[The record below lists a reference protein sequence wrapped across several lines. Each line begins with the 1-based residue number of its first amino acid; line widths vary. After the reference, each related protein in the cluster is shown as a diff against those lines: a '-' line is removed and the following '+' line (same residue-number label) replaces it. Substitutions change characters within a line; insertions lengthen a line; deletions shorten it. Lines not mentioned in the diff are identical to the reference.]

1 MAFNRDRD
9 RDRGEGSDLRDQVV
23 FINRVT
29 KVVKGGKNF
38 SFAALVVVGDGKGK
52 VGFGTGKAK
61 EVPVAISKGI
71 EKAKRNMVSV
81 PLKGTTIPHQVL
93 GRHGAGHVLLKPAAP
108 GTGVIAGGAV
118 RAILESLGVQDVL
131 TKCIGTQNP
140 HNVVRATFE
149 GLSQLKNVREVARL
163 RGLSVEQLDPKA
175 AAVVIAPDDAPA
187 EASGGGE

>member
-1 MAFNRDRD
+1 VAFDSRDRD
-9 RDRGEGSDLRDQVV
+9 GSDLRDQVV

-61 EVPVAISKGI
+61 EVPAAIAKGI
-71 EKAKRNMVSV
+71 EQAKRAMRRV
-81 PLKGTTIPHQVL
+81 PLKGTTIPHEVV
-93 GRHGAGHVLLKPAAP
+93 GRHGSGRVLLKPASP

-149 GLSQLKNVREVARL
+149 GLSRLMDVREVARL
-163 RGLSVEQLDPKA
+163 RGVAVENLDPSLA
-175 AAVVIAPDDAPA
+175 SSAPRPESGAGA
-187 EASGGGE
+187 GGGE